1 MKFRFNSLQAL
12 AGGFALIILL
22 GGFLLWL
29 PVSNRSNLSFLNA
42 IFTATSATCVTG
54 LVATDTWSSF
64 TMFGQVVILL
74 LIQIGGLGFMM
85 VGVLF
90 SMVLR
95 KRIGLRQRLFMRDSI
110 GSPRVSGIVRMT
122 KHVLIAVGIIEGTG
136 AAILATQFIPQFG
149 VAQGI
154 WCGIFHAVSSFC
166 NAGFDILGRI
176 SPYCS
181 LVPYQSNPVVIIT
194 VGSLIIVGGLG
205 FFLWNDIGQKKLHI
219 AKYSL
224 HTKIMLTGTF
234 VLVFGGAVGFFFLE
248 KNAAFKGMNLG
259 TRLLSSF
266 FQSVTARTAG
276 YNSCDQAALS
286 SGGALLTILLMFVG
300 AGPGST
306 GGGVKVTTVAVLL
319 FGVHSRIKNK
329 RGISV
334 FKRTLEP
341 EASET
346 ASLNA
351 TVYLMLALFGSMV
364 LCAQGFSIR
373 DSFYEVFSAI
383 GTVGLTMGITR
394 DLSILSKLVI
404 ILLMYLGRVGSLS
417 VALAVIPHHEIQ
429 TTKYPTEKI
438 IVG

>member
-1 MKFRFNSLQAL
+1 M
-12 AGGFALIILL
+12 
-22 GGFLLWL
+22 
-29 PVSNRSNLSFLNA
+29 
-42 IFTATSATCVTG
+42 
-54 LVATDTWSSF
+54 
-64 TMFGQVVILL
+64 
-74 LIQIGGLGFMM
+74 
-85 VGVLF
+85 
-90 SMVLR
+90 
-95 KRIGLRQRLFMRDSI
+95 
-110 GSPRVSGIVRMT
+110 
-122 KHVLIAVGIIEGTG
+122 
-136 AAILATQFIPQFG
+136 
-149 VAQGI
+149 
-154 WCGIFHAVSSFC
+154 
-166 NAGFDILGRI
+166 
-176 SPYCS
+176 
-181 LVPYQSNPVVIIT
+181 
-194 VGSLIIVGGLG
+194 
-205 FFLWNDIGQKKLHI
+205 
-219 AKYSL
+219 
-224 HTKIMLTGTF
+224 
-234 VLVFGGAVGFFFLE
+234 
-248 KNAAFKGMNLG
+248 
-259 TRLLSSF
+259 
-266 FQSVTARTAG
+266 TARTAG